1 MFAGRD
7 ASEGIV
13 GRRLAEDGFD
23 SSAVSLEGGMESR
36 GGVQHEGGAT
46 SDAGLF
52 VGGEFAESGM
62 LDEERTTECDE
73 CGIGQVDDDDLRR
86 DEEPP

>member
-36 GGVQHEGGAT
+36 GGVQDEGGAPPDT
-46 SDAGLF
+46 RLL
-52 VGGEFAESGM
+52 VGGEFAESRVF
-62 LDEERTTECDE
+62 DEEGRD
-73 CGIGQVDDDDLRR
+73 GAQRARR
-86 DEEPP
+86 R